1 MKLFVSS
8 AIATLIAGTAFAGS
22 LEYTPVEA
30 APVPVEVQSYS
41 DVSWTG
47 GYVGLQFGTG
57 DIEASFEGESD
68 KIDFDSFGLH
78 AGYMYDL
85 GQVVL
90 GGELSFDRVSA
101 DGEDGGD
108 ADMARLRGIA
118 GYDMGKFMPFLTL
131 GGARL
136 SGDGD
141 SETGITYG
149 IGAQY
154 LVTDKFAVGL
164 EYSRT
169 SFSDIE
175 GEAGLDADIDLIQL
189 RGSFRF

>member
-1 MKLFVSS
+1 
-8 AIATLIAGTAFAGS
+8 
-22 LEYTPVEA
+22 
-30 APVPVEVQSYS
+30 VPVEVQSYS